1 MNLQLLLAH
10 AHDTTPVLEGG
21 LPLEAAA
28 DAPRPAESAQPA
40 HLSDISADPNDLELQ
55 RWGIIAP
62 EGDLGDR
69 LLDLIAPLRSAREAE
84 QGARALVY
92 RVKPRMDAAEAMKW
106 KNDVYWDER
115 VPEQDLPRYLL
126 VLGDLDE
133 VSLELQQIMAS
144 NTFVG
149 RLAGASDA
157 DYAAYVQKVLAW
169 AKTPS
174 PEAAARTL
182 YCTVRDMTDA
192 TTIGYKA
199 LMEPIALQAQQRVAE
214 GRLPASEVL
223 GLELDPDEARTAFL
237 AQVTRSEP
245 TILCS
250 MSHGLGAPR
259 GGWRG
264 VDQQRALQGAMSLGA
279 GKHLAADD
287 LAGPFLPGGV
297 WFYLACYG
305 GGTPETSAYYH
316 WLGKLQ
322 DAGAFGGSL
331 GPVVSALP
339 KAGERPFV
347 GALPRT
353 VLANPQGPLGVIA
366 HCDLAWTYAFQDL
379 GPEGGSRVSRFQ
391 GVFTSL
397 ARRHRQGVAYQN
409 LLRFFSEK
417 SVELS
422 VLYDEE
428 ARLSFSGDAP
438 REDDARATKKAN
450 LWMARQ
456 DLGGY
461 VLFGDPAVR
470 LPLGEA
476 PKPAAS
482 ASSSSASAVLGL
494 AVQPSAVSTAPA
506 VSAAA
511 ASAAPASAA
520 SAATEAAPTRDGAKM
535 EEAVHAV
542 LSGEEAEKAIAAR
555 HGISRAELT
564 RWVEVYCEA
573 GRAALSRLP

>member
-10 AHDTTPVLEGG
+10 ADDSTPLLEGG
-21 LPLEAAA
+21 LPLESAAA
-28 DAPRPAESAQPA
+28 APRPTEGAEPT
-40 HLSDISADPNDLELQ
+40 HLSDISADPDDLSLQ
-55 RWGIIAP
+55 RWGVLAP
-62 EGDLGDR
+62 EGAEGDR
-69 LLDLIAPLRSAREAE
+69 LLDLIAPLVRAREAE
-84 QGARALVY
+84 QGAPARVY
-92 RVKPRMDAAEAMKW
+92 RVAPGMDATSAVKW
-106 KNDVYWDER
+106 KNNVYWDER

-126 VLGDLDE
+126 VLGDLDQ
-133 VSLELQQIMAS
+133 VSLELQQLMAS
-144 NTFVG
+144 NTFIG
-149 RLAGASDA
+149 RLAGARDG
-157 DYAAYVQKVLAW
+157 DYAAYVEKVLAW

-174 PEAAARTL
+174 PEAAARSL

-192 TTIGYKA
+192 TTVGFKA
-199 LMEPIALQAQQRVAE
+199 LMEPMARDAQRRAAE
-214 GRLPASEVL
+214 GRLPAREIL
-223 GLELDPDEARTAFL
+223 GLELDPDDARTAFL
-237 AQVTRSEP
+237 EQVTRADP
-245 TILCS
+245 TILCT

-259 GGWRG
+259 GGWRSLE
-264 VDQQRALQGAMSLGA
+264 QQRALQGAMSLGA
-279 GKHLAADD
+279 GQHLSAED
-287 LAGPFLPGGV
+287 LAGPFLPGGM

-331 GPVVSALP
+331 GSVLSSLP
-339 KAGERPFV
+339 KEGERPFV

-353 VLANPQGPLGVIA
+353 LLANPKGPLGVIA

-391 GVFTSL
+391 GVFSSL
-397 ARRHRQGVAYQN
+397 ARRHRQGVAYHN
-409 LLRFFSEK
+409 LLRFFAEK

-428 ARLSFSGDAP
+428 ARLQFAGDGAT
-438 REDDARATKKAN
+438 EDEARAVKKAN

-470 LPLGEA
+470 LPLAEPTKAAA
-476 PKPAAS
+476 PS
-482 ASSSSASAVLGL
+482 ASSSVSASSLLGFS
-494 AVQPSAVSTAPA
+494 VQTSATPATSETPATPAPEATAGPL
-506 VSAAA
+506 
-511 ASAAPASAA
+511 
-520 SAATEAAPTRDGAKM
+520 RDGARM

-564 RWVEVYCEA
+564 RWVEVYREA
-573 GRAALSRLP
+573 GRAALSRLS

>member
-10 AHDTTPVLEGG
+10 ADDAKPVLAGG
-21 LPLEAAA
+21 VPLEAAA
-28 DAPRPAESAQPA
+28 DAPRPAEQAQPQ
-40 HLSDISADPNDLELQ
+40 HLSDISADPNDLALQ

-62 EGDLGDR
+62 EGDVGDR
-69 LLDLIAPLRSAREAE
+69 LLDLVAPLRRAREAE
-84 QGARALVY
+84 QGAPARVY
-92 RVKPRMDAAEAMKW
+92 RVRPRMDASEAVKW

-115 VPEQDLPRYLL
+115 VAEQDLPRYLL
-126 VLGDLDE
+126 VLGDLDQ
-133 VSLELQQIMAS
+133 VSLELQQVMAS

-149 RLAGASDA
+149 RVAGASDGE
-157 DYAAYVQKVLAW
+157 YAAYVEKVLAW
-169 AKTPS
+169 AKAPS
-174 PEAAARTL
+174 PEAVARSL
-182 YCTVRDMTDA
+182 YCTIRDMTDA
-192 TTIGYKA
+192 TTVGYKA
-199 LMEPIALQAQQRVAE
+199 LMEPMALQAQQRMTE
-214 GRLPASEVL
+214 GRYPASAIQSL
-223 GLELDPDEARTAFL
+223 ALDPDDARADFL
-237 AQVTRSEP
+237 AQVTRAEP
-245 TILCS
+245 TILCT

-259 GGWRG
+259 GGWRST
-264 VDQQRALQGAMSLGA
+264 DQQRALQGAMSLGS
-279 GKHLAADD
+279 GQHLEAAD
-287 LAGPFLPGGV
+287 LAGAFLPGGM

-322 DAGAFGGSL
+322 DVDGFSGPL
-331 GPVVSALP
+331 GPVLSALP
-339 KAGERPFV
+339 KRGERPFV

-379 GPEGGSRVSRFQ
+379 GAEGGSRVSRFQ
-391 GVFTSL
+391 GVFGAL
-397 ARRHRQGVAYQN
+397 ARRHRQGVAYQS

-428 ARLSFSGDAP
+428 ARLEAAGEAVP
-438 REDDARATKKAN
+438 EDNARVTRRAN

-470 LPLGEA
+470 LPLAEA
-476 PKPAAS
+476 ANAAATTAVS
-482 ASSSSASAVLGL
+482 ASSSASSVLGFSVQASSAPALSASS
-494 AVQPSAVSTAPA
+494 PPTTTAAAEP
-506 VSAAA
+506 AAA
-511 ASAAPASAA
+511 AETPL
-520 SAATEAAPTRDGAKM
+520 RDGAKM

-542 LSGEEAEKAIAAR
+542 LAGEEGEKTIAAR

-564 RWVEVYCEA
+564 RWVEVYREA
-573 GRAALSRLP
+573 GRAALSRLV